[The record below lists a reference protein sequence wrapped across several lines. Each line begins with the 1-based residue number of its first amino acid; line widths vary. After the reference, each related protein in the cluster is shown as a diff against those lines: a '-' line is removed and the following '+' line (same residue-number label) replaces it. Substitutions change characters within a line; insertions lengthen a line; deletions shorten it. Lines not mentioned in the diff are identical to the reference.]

1 LISAIFNW
9 LICFLMIIF
18 SLKYSVTNSEIMN
31 DKLLASSLI
40 MQVERVSLAA
50 SIGSAYLLQDISF
63 RVNRGDRLV
72 IIGPSGAGKTS
83 LLRLLNRL
91 STPTTGSIELEDR
104 SIKEIPVIS
113 LRRQV
118 VLVPQEAKLLGMSVE
133 ETLAYPLVLQQLPKG
148 EIRQR
153 LETWR
158 TALGISEKWLER
170 NELQLS
176 LGQRQLVAIARALIM
191 QPKILLLDEPTSALD
206 FGSATHLL
214 NILRQLTEDG
224 HLTII
229 MVNHQLELV
238 QHFANRILYLEAG
251 KLQEDRATTELD
263 WQQIQEKLLQAKT
276 KEAQEW
282 L

>member
-1 LISAIFNW
+1 MTNKPISS
-9 LICFLMIIF
+9 
-18 SLKYSVTNSEIMN
+18 SLKDVCPSPAIV
-31 DKLLASSLI
+31 
-40 MQVERVSLAA
+40 QVEQVSLAA

-63 RVNRGDRLV
+63 EVNRGDRLV
-72 IIGPSGAGKTS
+72 ILGPSGAGKTS

-91 STPTTGSIELEDR
+91 STPTTGAIKLEDC
-104 SIKEIPVIS
+104 SITDIPVID

-133 ETLAYPLVLQQLPKG
+133 EALAYPLVLQQLPKP

-153 LETWR
+153 VETWR

-191 QPKILLLDEPTSALD
+191 QPKVLLLDEPTSTLD
-206 FGSATHLL
+206 FGSANHLL
-214 NILRQLTEDG
+214 NILKQLTEDER
-224 HLTII
+224 LTVI
-229 MVNHQLELV
+229 MVNNQLELV
-238 QHFANRILYLEAG
+238 RHFANRILYLEAG
-251 KLQEDRATTELD
+251 KLQEDRLTTELN

-276 KEAQEW
+276 KEARE
-282 L
+282 

>member
-1 LISAIFNW
+1 
-9 LICFLMIIF
+9 MIIF

-72 IIGPSGAGKTS
+72 IIGSSGAGKTS
-83 LLRLLNRL
+83 LLKLLNHL

-133 ETLAYPLVLQQLPKG
+133 ETLAYPLVLQQLPKE

-153 LETWR
+153 VETWR

>member
-1 LISAIFNW
+1 MSDKPLASSSKDVHP
-9 LICFLMIIF
+9 F
-18 SLKYSVTNSEIMN
+18 S
-31 DKLLASSLI
+31 SSLI

-63 RVNRGDRLV
+63 QVNRGDRLV

-91 STPTTGSIELEDR
+91 STPTSGSIELENH
-104 SIKEIPVIS
+104 SINEIPIIG

-118 VLVPQEAKLLGMSVE
+118 VLVPQEAKLLGMRVE
-133 ETLAYPLVLQQLPKG
+133 EALAYPLILQKLPKG

-153 LETWR
+153 VETWR
-158 TALGISEKWLER
+158 TALGIPEQWLER

-176 LGQRQLVAIARALIM
+176 LGQRQLVVIARALIM
-191 QPKILLLDEPTSALD
+191 QPKVLLLDEPTSALD
-206 FGSATHLL
+206 LGSINHLH
-214 NILRQLTEDG
+214 NILKQLTENS
-224 HLTII
+224 HLTIV

-238 QHFANRILYLEAG
+238 RHFANRILYLEAG
-251 KLQEDRATTELD
+251 KLQEDRTTTELN
-263 WQQIQEKLLQAKT
+263 WQQIQEKLLQAKA